1 MRVVKRPAFLRDVT
15 RYAIYIANDNPDA
28 AERFI
33 IAAEQTCDLLCR
45 QPALGHA
52 EKFRKLIGVR
62 SFRVSGFDNYLIFYC
77 ESSDSVEFLRL
88 IHGARDLP
96 RVFKR

>member
-1 MRVVKRPAFLRDVT
+1 MRAIKRPSFLRDVA
-15 RYAIYIANDNPDA
+15 RYAIHIARDNPDA

-33 IAAEQTCDLLCR
+33 TAAEQTCDLLSH
-45 QPALGHA
+45 QPGLGHS

-62 SFRVSGFDNYLIFYC
+62 SFRVSGFDNYLIFY
-77 ESSDSVEFLRL
+77 SQSPDSVEFLRL